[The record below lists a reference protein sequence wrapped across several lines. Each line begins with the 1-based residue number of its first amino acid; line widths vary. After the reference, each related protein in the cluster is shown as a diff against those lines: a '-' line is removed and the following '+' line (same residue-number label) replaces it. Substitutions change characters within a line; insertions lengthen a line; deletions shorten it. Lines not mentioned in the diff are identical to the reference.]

1 MPCQETRGVNWIIA
15 GWQPKSLRQAA
26 AVLSGW
32 NCIYMLVGWF
42 VWCTTETLKVCGV
55 VLPFNVVRQFNIVI
69 LYWKHNVQIHC
80 KGPTVITPHVKGL
93 FDNENDLFH
102 QLQHC
107 QDGQTVFKRKQLWM
121 MNPLFNIW
129 HTASEKPT
137 EPDVVRE
144 PPKPQ
149 QHFSAFY
156 SFTDKSFLSF
166 LGALVTF
173 FVWNDSPDSLTG
185 Q

>member
-1 MPCQETRGVNWIIA
+1 
-15 GWQPKSLRQAA
+15 
-26 AVLSGW
+26 
-32 NCIYMLVGWF
+32 
-42 VWCTTETLKVCGV
+42 
-55 VLPFNVVRQFNIVI
+55 
-69 LYWKHNVQIHC
+69 
-80 KGPTVITPHVKGL
+80 
-93 FDNENDLFH
+93 
-102 QLQHC
+102 
-107 QDGQTVFKRKQLWM
+107 M